1 MADFFFNRIR
11 VPRVQHYWTGA
22 CRVVDSRKSFRKLNF
37 GLSLC
42 ERGAVRAHYER
53 SLLREQRTFGEGF
66 KEGRA
71 RAGGRD
77 QLISPE
83 TLPASY
89 KLTPMMDHFLFS
101 TGGCYADL
109 TTTLSSSAHTTG
121 TDHGDSAKIGVELK
135 YSTSGGCSSSRD
147 LDHSFPLTAVRTV
160 HHLRL
165 CRRVD
170 ERPAQHRDP
179 VLVVRRWQ
187 LNCCTS
193 CTFQQT
199 RHYVEN

>member
-1 MADFFFNRIR
+1 MGLFAHTTNAHFFESSELSAK
-11 VPRVQHYWTGA
+11 G
-22 CRVVDSRKSFRKLNF
+22 SRK
-37 GLSLC
+37 G
-42 ERGAVRAHYER
+42 
-53 SLLREQRTFGEGF
+53 
-66 KEGRA
+66 A

-77 QLISPE
+77 QLITPE

-101 TGGCYADL
+101 TGGSYADL

-165 CRRVD
+165 CRRHVD

-187 LNCCTS
+187 LNCCT
-193 CTFQQT
+193 FQQT
-199 RHYVEN
+199 RHHVEN